1 VRKKCE
7 RAKKEEIGEIR
18 RSSML
23 ITGKVEKIKA

>member
-7 RAKKEEIGEIR
+7 DEKKEEIGDIR

-23 ITGKVEKIKA
+23 ITGKTEKIAA